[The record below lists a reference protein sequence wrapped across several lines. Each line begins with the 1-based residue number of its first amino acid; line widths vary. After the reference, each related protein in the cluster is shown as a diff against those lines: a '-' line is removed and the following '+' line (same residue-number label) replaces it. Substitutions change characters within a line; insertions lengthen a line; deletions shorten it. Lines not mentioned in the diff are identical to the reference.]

1 MRKTPYENAA
11 PVFQDDEGEEI
22 TNGVERSVAENSRAG
37 TAVGDPVAATDQGE
51 FGPDTLTYS
60 LEGADAA
67 SFDID
72 SGTGQIRV
80 KAGNIPDFEAKP
92 TYTVTVIAADP
103 SDTLS
108 TPFNDRITVTIM
120 SPPWTKHRR

>member
-1 MRKTPYENAA
+1 MSTNQVRRKPYENAA

-22 TNGVERSVAENSRAG
+22 DEGVAVEKSVAENSRAG

-103 SDTLS
+103 SDT
-108 TPFNDRITVTIM
+108 P
-120 SPPWTKHRR
+120 KHPV